1 MLNILVAL
9 ALAAAVPSGKLTVKT
24 EDLTVTLESR
34 AAWTI
39 RSVDYLGDRLII
51 PAGGQGA
58 VVMPKR
64 GTWLGSAMS
73 SKETEPVS
81 AVTVT
86 AGGKPVEVAP
96 GQTVAGDAVAIKK
109 VSMLAGLLHTAETTF
124 GKDLFVQRHR
134 FVAQEDVTLQN
145 FYAFIYSL
153 TPAAKS
159 WLAQPL
165 AGDVRRGSFAQD
177 GSHKPGGLC
186 RWLAQYDPAIEKGT
200 LIYFQTPFSG
210 TGAST
215 LFWDTKGYHK
225 FFAQPMRN
233 LIKKGTA
240 LDYTLVMQFF
250 SAPAG
255 QWEGRAQKLAGEL
268 QSRFPQKGAPIVAPK
283 KLYGPGVPE
292 HGMLTCKTAHY
303 TVPFEADRAW
313 TIYSIS
319 YDDQLVS
326 HHRGFYGTVMVPKRG
341 RWWGTGHTEG
351 GREIVDALKLTVD
364 GQERPVAPGE
374 TVEGSKIT
382 FLKRST
388 IWKFKATV
396 EVTVTDDHIFERT
409 QLEAL
414 EDCEQ
419 KLMYYFMHCF
429 VPTTTKWL
437 AQLPDGE
444 LESADIDASGKMAVN
459 RDTRWVA
466 QYEPNFGVGI
476 LCYTPKVIAGK
487 GSASLIWQR
496 TNYHKFYYR
505 QNLGQAF
512 NAGDKLDFAVVVKVV
527 PGETGDWSATKA
539 AAAALAKAYP
549 AVED

>member
-1 MLNILVAL
+1 MLNIVLAL
-9 ALAAAVPSGKLTVKT
+9 ALTAAAPAGKLTVKT
-24 EDLTVTLESR
+24 QDLKVTIESR

-39 RSVDYLGDRLII
+39 RSLDYLGDLLII

-58 VVMPKR
+58 VAMPK
-64 GTWLGSAMS
+64 GGPWLGSAMS

-86 AGGKPVEVAP
+86 AEGKVVELTP
-96 GQTVAGDAVAIKK
+96 DQTVAGDAVAIKK
-109 VSMLAGLLHTAETTF
+109 VSMLAGLLHTADTTF
-124 GKDLFVQRHR
+124 EKDLFVQRHR
-134 FVAQEDVTLQN
+134 FVAQEDVTLKS
-145 FYAFIYSL
+145 FYAFIYSF

-159 WLAQPL
+159 WLGQPL

-186 RWLAQYDPAIEKGT
+186 RWLAQYDPATQKGAV
-200 LIYFQTPFSG
+200 IYLQTPFSG
-210 TGAST
+210 AGAST

-225 FFAQPMRN
+225 LFAQPMRG

-240 LDYTLVMQFF
+240 LDYTLVVQFL
-250 SAPAG
+250 SASPED
-255 QWEGRAQKLAGEL
+255 WESRAQKLAGEL
-268 QSRFPQKGAPIVAPK
+268 QSRFPQKGAPIVTPK
-283 KLYGPGVPE
+283 KLYGEGVPE

-303 TVPFEADRAW
+303 TVPIEADRAW
-313 TIYSIS
+313 TIYSLS

-326 HHRGFYGTVMVPKRG
+326 HHQGFYGTVMVPKG
-341 RWWGTGHTEG
+341 GNWWGTGHTEG

-364 GQERPVAPGE
+364 GQERPVVTGE

-382 FLKRST
+382 FLKHST

-396 EVTVTDDHIFERT
+396 EVTVTDDHVFERT

-437 AQLPDGE
+437 AQLPDGK
-444 LESADIDASGKMAVN
+444 LEGADIDSSGKMAIN
-459 RDTRWVA
+459 KDTRWVA

-476 LCYTPKVIAGK
+476 LCYTPKVISSK
-487 GSASLIWQR
+487 SSASLIWQR
-496 TNYHKFYYR
+496 TNYHKFYYKH
-505 QNLGQAF
+505 NSGHVYK
-512 NAGDKLDFAVVVKVV
+512 AGDKLDFAVVVKVV

-539 AAAALAKAYP
+539 AAAALAQTYP
-549 AVED
+549 PAAD